1 MPPQS
6 MPIGFTYAGD
16 PIYPAPSVAP
26 GARQPL
32 AMLVD
37 GEPIWPVEGNLVP
50 AGQPQPFG
58 VLSSGGLVWAVEQ
71 RAPDPPAPWYR
82 RRRVLVST
90 AALAG
95 VLFIGAVATD
105 GGSLAGQP
113 EGEQAAEDRGAAE
126 RPAREAAERA
136 AAQREAA
143 ERTDAVQEAEPGE
156 PRLDFLMLDFAG
168 KNLQDALDE
177 VQELAVFFSLSRD
190 LRGTRLQVLDS
201 NWQVCTQTPPSG
213 TRVQGMAGDWE
224 GKISFAVVRT
234 TEACP

>member
-1 MPPQS
+1 
-6 MPIGFTYAGD
+6 
-16 PIYPAPSVAP
+16 
-26 GARQPL
+26 
-32 AMLVD
+32 MLVD

-58 VLSSGGLVWAVEQ
+58 VLSSGGLVWAVEH

-156 PRLDFLMLDFAG
+156 PG
-168 KNLQDALDE
+168 
-177 VQELAVFFSLSRD
+177 S
-190 LRGTRLQVLDS
+190 
-201 NWQVCTQTPPSG
+201 
-213 TRVQGMAGDWE
+213 
-224 GKISFAVVRT
+224 IS
-234 TEACP
+234 